1 MKKLLTKIFL
11 MMVCSMALVMAFSR
25 LTLYILELFGV
36 TNPTATYHISLLAGM
51 LGLVLFALL
60 LYLFVGRRLKTISN
74 AVTSLSSGNLDE
86 KITVKGNDEL
96 SQLARDFNRMVEG
109 LKSNEYLN
117 KQFARNVSHEFKTPL
132 SVILGYS
139 ELMQDNKLSDEE
151 VTEYAGYIRS
161 EALRLT
167 NLSEKLLEISK
178 LDSQNLDIV
187 KQEFYADE
195 QIRNI
200 ILSLQLEWTRKN
212 LNVEVDLPETL
223 CYSNKDLCYMV
234 WQNLI
239 SNAVKYTPDDGYI
252 TVKLENTDNHT
263 VFTVTNSATNVKG
276 KEDMIFQPFYT
287 SGADGERG
295 TGLGLPLV
303 KKVLEKLGGN
313 IEVFCDKD
321 TTFTVKIPNKNKL
334 NNK

>member
-11 MMVCSMALVMAFSR
+11 MMICSMALVMAFSR
-25 LTLYILELFGV
+25 LTLYICQLLGV
-36 TNPTATYHISLLAGM
+36 TNPTATYHVSLMSGM

-60 LYLFVGRRLKTISN
+60 LYFFIGRRLKTISK
-74 AVTSLSSGNLDE
+74 AVTSVSAGNLDE

-96 SQLARDFNRMVEG
+96 SQLAHDFNRMVEG

-139 ELMQDNKLSDEE
+139 ELIHDNKLSDDE
-151 VTEYAGYIRS
+151 VAEYSGYIHS

-167 NLSEKLLEISK
+167 HLSEKLLEISK

-187 KQEFYADE
+187 KQQFYADE

-212 LNVEVDLPETL
+212 LDVSVDLPETL

-239 SNAVKYTPDDGYI
+239 SNAVKYTAYDGYI
-252 TVKLENTDNHT
+252 TVKLKNTDKYT
-263 VFTVTNSATNVKG
+263 VFTVTNSDTSIKG
-276 KEDMIFQPFYT
+276 KETLVFQPFYT
-287 SGADGERG
+287 SATQSERG

-303 KKVLEKLGGN
+303 KKVLEKLGGS
-313 IEVFCDKD
+313 IEVSCDID
-321 TTFTVKIPNKNKL
+321 TTFTVKIPMQ
-334 NNK
+334 